1 MTQTDESQPKM
12 AFHLMEH
19 LENPFP
25 FYQELRDQETIVFSP
40 DIQAWLVP
48 HYEDVR
54 AILSQPDIFSSH
66 DFTRPLPLAPAALE
80 VLAQGYP
87 VVPVAIDSD
96 GMEHRRRREPHL
108 KGFSAAGVKAREQ
121 SIRDTANRLVDT
133 FIDDGHAEIVSQF
146 AYPFSLVTVLN
157 LLGIPQDRLPEVKGW
172 VINMVNLL
180 FGNVR
185 TDEEQVA
192 SARGFVAFQKY
203 IAELIEQRRANPQND
218 ELDALI
224 NYQVPGEQPLSPIE
238 LISAAM
244 GFLAAGHRSTLDV
257 CTNAFALLLKNPA
270 LWQDLCANPDL
281 IPSAAEEVLRYE
293 GSVQTLFRV
302 TTQGVEI
309 RGTKL
314 PAGTRVV
321 LLLGSANRDEA
332 QFPDPHVFDPQR
344 TPNRH
349 VSFGHGV
356 HFCVGAPLG
365 RLEIRLVLET
375 FTRRLPALRLAP
387 DQQLVHNPTILFRGY
402 DKLLVEW

>member
-1 MTQTDESQPKM
+1 MSQTSESQPDTS
-12 AFHLMEH
+12 FHLMEH

-40 DIQAWLVP
+40 DVQAWLIP

-66 DFTRPLPLAPAALE
+66 DFTRPLPLSPAAIE
-80 VLAQGYP
+80 VLMTGYP
-87 VVPVAIDSD
+87 IVPVAIDSD

-108 KGFSAAGVKAREQ
+108 KGFSAAGVKSREQ
-121 SIRDTANRLVDT
+121 SIRTIVNSLIDT
-133 FIDDGHAEIVSQF
+133 FINDGHAEIVSQF
-146 AYPFSLVTVLN
+146 AYPFSLEAVLK
-157 LLGIPQDRLPEVKGW
+157 LLGIPQSRLPEVKGW
-172 VINMVNLL
+172 AINMVNLL

-185 TDEEQVA
+185 TDEEQIA
-192 SARGFVAFQKY
+192 SAKGFVEFQKY
-203 IAELIEQRRANPQND
+203 IAELIEERRANPQND

-224 NYQVPGEQPLSPIE
+224 MHQIPGEQSLSPVE

-257 CTNAFALLLKNPA
+257 CTNAFTLLLKDRA
-270 LWQDLCANPDL
+270 LWQKICDQPDQ
-281 IPSAAEEVLRYE
+281 IPSVVEEILRYE

-302 TTQGVEI
+302 TTQEVEI

-314 PAGTRVV
+314 PVGARVV
-321 LLLGSANRDEA
+321 LLLGSANRDGD
-332 QFPDPHVFDPQR
+332 QFPNPHVFDSER

-349 VSFGHGV
+349 LAFGHGV

-365 RLEIRLVLET
+365 RMEIRLVLET
-375 FTRRLPALRLAP
+375 FTQRLPALRLVP

-402 DKLLVEW
+402 DKILVEW